1 LCALS
6 LILLKTPILTIKQR
20 DVQQTYTEHNSCYV
34 PATRA
39 IFISWTNLRRNL
51 KTRNLSRDPGLYNGT
66 LWKDKTSVPPSLM
79 ADNIDIV
86 PFNCSSPCHAL
97 VNHKR
102 KFILVKHAKT
112 GGTTLVRELLEPQL
126 CNILQILRKNKKLTC
141 ARAGKPK
148 PWVSLFSYN
157 ASQRIRL
164 WEEYLTVSLIR
175 DPFSRAKSAFNYLDA
190 EKYLTWEEFSRK
202 PTKLIDL
209 VPEISKRSVAA
220 HIQPQCP
227 CTFDSVSGEQFVN
240 LLISMN
246 RFHEGAVLLI
256 EKINERNPNL
266 TPLKL
271 TYKDRNVK
279 QKGGSK
285 TTIDDYTNIC
295 GSYRMDL
302 PYNFCQ
308 EWGY

>member
-1 LCALS
+1 
-6 LILLKTPILTIKQR
+6 LK
-20 DVQQTYTEHNSCYV
+20 
-34 PATRA
+34 A
-39 IFISWTNLRRNL
+39 
-51 KTRNLSRDPGLYNGT
+51 RNLSRDPGLYNGT

-126 CNILQILRKNKKLTC
+126 CDILEKHRRNKKLTC
-141 ARAGKPK
+141 ERAGKVS
-148 PWVSLFSYN
+148 PWVSLFSYDV
-157 ASQRIRL
+157 SRRIRL

-220 HIQPQCP
+220 HIQL
-227 CTFDSVSGEQFVN
+227 VN
-240 LLISMN
+240 
-246 RFHEGAVLLI
+246 
-256 EKINERNPNL
+256 NL
-266 TPLKL
+266 
-271 TYKDRNVK
+271 
-279 QKGGSK
+279 
-285 TTIDDYTNIC
+285 
-295 GSYRMDL
+295 
-302 PYNFCQ
+302 
-308 EWGY
+308 